1 MYVLSFI
8 LCAHWQTQYLRSNL
22 FAHVSTWL
30 LKWPWYFFLHSIK
43 LNWRVQPVIFTW
55 SFTYIQLSLYIWTY
69 SCIDC
74 LTVWLLLSPGVSPR
88 SRFASFKVSRWVKVK
103 VCVLGAISAISGSR
117 VEPVAPLIPPR
128 PRPRNTNFAAL
139 KRLHETHYSYPEVT
153 SISRR
158 IREIWTL
165 WEL

>member
-1 MYVLSFI
+1 MHERS
-8 LCAHWQTQYLRSNL
+8 WRQYPRGNL

-30 LKWPWYFFLHSIK
+30 LKWPWCFFFTFNKIEELK
-43 LNWRVQPVIFTW
+43 AAGAYNPVIFTW

-74 LTVWLLLSPGVSPR
+74 LTVWLLPSPGVSPR
-88 SRFASFKVSRWVKVK
+88 SRFASFQVSRWVKVK

-128 PRPRNTNFAAL
+128 PRPRNTNLAAL

-158 IREIWTL
+158 VREIWTL